1 MEDGRPKFDPSLP
14 KGNFRGHAKQY
25 VWSEKPD
32 PLLAEVGPGTP
43 CGEYQRRFWMP
54 IAMTNQFSDKPYRVR
69 VLGEDLVLFREK
81 KGRLGLVH
89 LHCAHRNMSLEF
101 GIIEEGGIRCS
112 YHGWKYDID
121 GSILETPCEPPASK
135 LKEKVCLGAYP
146 VIEYKGLA
154 FTYMGP
160 ADKTPPFPF
169 YDTFD
174 ELSLIHI

>member
-1 MEDGRPKFDPSLP
+1 MEDGRPKFVPSLP

-25 VWSEKPD
+25 VWTEKPD

-43 CGEYQRRFWMP
+43 SGEYQRRFWMP

-112 YHGWKYDID
+112 YMD
-121 GSILETPCEPPASK
+121 GNR
-135 LKEKVCLGAYP
+135 
-146 VIEYKGLA
+146 
-154 FTYMGP
+154 
-160 ADKTPPFPF
+160 
-169 YDTFD
+169 
-174 ELSLIHI
+174 H